1 MYIRLW
7 HDVVMHFYFKVTLQL
22 PCSPWQKPWLH
33 QRVLV
38 LSALD
43 KRHCLSR
50 LRTEGRLHAGQFLLS
65 IQPIG
70 QEVSRCS

>member
-1 MYIRLW
+1 MYS
-7 HDVVMHFYFKVTLQL
+7 YFKVTLQL
-22 PCSPWQKPWLH
+22 PYRAHQKPYLH

-50 LRTEGRLHAGQFLLS
+50 LREEGRLHAGQFLLS